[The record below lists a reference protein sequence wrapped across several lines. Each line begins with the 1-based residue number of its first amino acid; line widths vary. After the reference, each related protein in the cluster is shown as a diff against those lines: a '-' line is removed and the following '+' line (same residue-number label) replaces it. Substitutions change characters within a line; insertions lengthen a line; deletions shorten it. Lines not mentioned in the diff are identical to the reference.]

1 MTDNALNQIKIFVIE
16 ELKKSYSQATVNL
29 WFEPLKVVSLEGNAL
44 TVSITQVKKAFV
56 ESQYYEVLK
65 EKFSQVIGIDIK
77 LSLISDEE
85 EAEMMPEFEEKV
97 ESAYKIRFNPI
108 TPLKTSLSVNQTS
121 LHSRRQTPL
130 QRILH

>member
-97 ESAYKIRFNPI
+97 ESAYKIRFNPDY
-108 TPLKTSLSVNQTS
+108 TFENFVVGKSNQLAQS
-121 LHSRRQTPL
+121 AANAVA
-130 QRILH
+130 